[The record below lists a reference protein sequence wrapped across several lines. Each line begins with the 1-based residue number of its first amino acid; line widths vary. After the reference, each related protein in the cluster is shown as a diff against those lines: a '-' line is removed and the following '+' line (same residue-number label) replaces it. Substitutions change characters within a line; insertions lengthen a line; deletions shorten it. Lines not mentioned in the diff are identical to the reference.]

1 MPTLKDEPTKDQTEV
16 GSKRGV
22 CGHGS
27 QGGGLVNL
35 TDAAERSGKTRSIGC
50 LIPDTSRIEWLFI
63 VVEL

>member
-22 CGHGS
+22 WGHGS

-35 TDAAERSGKTRSIGC
+35 TDAAERSGKIRTVKCPR
-50 LIPDTSRIEWLFI
+50 
-63 VVEL
+63 V